1 MTSKYHYKDIEID
14 FQVKFSAKLDPND
27 LVTFNLRYEEL
38 LERSDGTYSYGINV
52 QPDNVPITSDGIDM
66 KIIINETL
74 PLHDMSIKRVFQKPS
89 ESSPSAE
96 YVNNHLFKTS
106 PKSAYF
112 NYTYSPAL
120 DQVNNGN
127 IEKIVINYDVKRP
140 DDGNDIQIGAGR
152 FVHYFVPDP
161 NNVSKKP
168 KHVIFVIDK
177 SGSMNGTKMDQ
188 TKDAVMDWLQKLKEN
203 DIKSFNFVMFDYS
216 VNYWRGK

>member
-1 MTSKYHYKDIEID
+1 M
-14 FQVKFSAKLDPND
+14 KFSAKLDPDD

-38 LERSDGTYSYGINV
+38 LERSNGKYRYEINI
-52 QPDNVPITSDGIDM
+52 QPKNAPITSAGIDVKVM
-66 KIIINETL
+66 INETL
-74 PLHDMSIKRVFQKPS
+74 PLKGLSINRLIQKTPESKPEEIS
-89 ESSPSAE
+89 ENRGSLRA
-96 YVNNHLFKTS
+96 NLKTF
-106 PKSAYF
+106 PNDAHF

-120 DQVNNGN
+120 DQVHDGN
-127 IEKIVINYDVKRP
+127 ISKIVINYDVKRP

-161 NNVSKKP
+161 NNVNKQP

-188 TKDAVMDWLQKLKEN
+188 TKDAIMEWLETMNPERNDTFQEN
-203 DIKSFNFVMFDYS
+203 YIKSFNFIMFDYS

>member
-1 MTSKYHYKDIEID
+1 M
-14 FQVKFSAKLDPND
+14 KFSAKLNPND
-27 LVTFNLRYEEL
+27 FVTFNLRYEEL
-38 LERSDGTYSYGINV
+38 LERSDGKYSFEINI
-52 QPDNVPITSDGIDM
+52 QPKNTPITSAGIDIKVM
-66 KIIINETL
+66 INETL
-74 PLHDMSIKRVFQKPS
+74 PLKRLSIKRLIQKTP
-89 ESSPSAE
+89 ESKPEEIPVSGRDS
-96 YVNNHLFKTS
+96 LRKTS
-106 PKSAYF
+106 PKNAHF
-112 NYTYSPAL
+112 NYIYSPAL
-120 DQVNNGN
+120 DQVHDGN

-188 TKDAVMDWLQKLKEN
+188 TKDAIMEWLQTMNPDSNDTFQEN
-203 DIKSFNFVMFDYS
+203 YIKSFNFIMFDYS

>member
-1 MTSKYHYKDIEID
+1 M
-14 FQVKFSAKLDPND
+14 KFSAKLDPDD

-38 LERSDGTYSYGINV
+38 LERSNGKYSYEINI
-52 QPDNVPITSDGIDM
+52 QPKNAPITSAGIDIKVM
-66 KIIINETL
+66 INETL
-74 PLHDMSIKRVFQKPS
+74 PLKKLSMKLIQKTTGSKPTETVLNRDS
-89 ESSPSAE
+89 
-96 YVNNHLFKTS
+96 LRKTS
-106 PKSAYF
+106 PKNAYF

-120 DQVNNGN
+120 DQVHNGN
-127 IEKIVINYDVKRP
+127 IEKIVIYYDVKRP

>member
-1 MTSKYHYKDIEID
+1 M
-14 FQVKFSAKLDPND
+14 KFSAKLDPND
-27 LVTFNLRYEEL
+27 FVTFNLRYEEL
-38 LERSDGTYSYGINV
+38 LERSDGKYSYEINI
-52 QPDNVPITSDGIDM
+52 QPKNAPITSAGIDVKVM
-66 KIIINETL
+66 INETL
-74 PLHDMSIKRVFQKPS
+74 PLKGLSINRLIQKTPESKPEEIS
-89 ESSPSAE
+89 ENRGSLRA
-96 YVNNHLFKTS
+96 NLKTF
-106 PKSAYF
+106 PNDAHF

-120 DQVNNGN
+120 DQVHDGN
-127 IEKIVINYDVKRP
+127 ISKIVINYDVKRP

>member
-1 MTSKYHYKDIEID
+1 M
-14 FQVKFSAKLDPND
+14 KFSAKLDPDD

-38 LERSDGTYSYGINV
+38 LERSDGKYRYEINI
-52 QPDNVPITSDGIDM
+52 QPKNAPITSAGIDIKVM
-66 KIIINETL
+66 INETL
-74 PLHDMSIKRVFQKPS
+74 PLQRLSIKRLIQKTPGS
-89 ESSPSAE
+89 KPKEIPVSGRDS
-96 YVNNHLFKTS
+96 LRKTS
-106 PKSAYF
+106 PKNAHF

-120 DQVNNGN
+120 DQVHNGN

-161 NNVSKKP
+161 NNVSKKT

-177 SGSMNGTKMDQ
+177 SGSMNGTKIEQ
-188 TKDAVMDWLQKLKEN
+188 TKDAVMEWLQTLKEN
-203 DIKSFNFVMFDYS
+203 YITSFNFVMFDYS

>member
-1 MTSKYHYKDIEID
+1 M
-14 FQVKFSAKLDPND
+14 KFSAKLDPDD

-38 LERSDGTYSYGINV
+38 LERSNGKYRYEINI
-52 QPDNVPITSDGIDM
+52 QPKNAPITSAGIDI
-66 KIIINETL
+66 KVVINETL
-74 PLHDMSIKRVFQKPS
+74 PLKKLSIKRLIQKTPGS
-89 ESSPSAE
+89 KPIEIVENKDS
-96 YVNNHLFKTS
+96 LRKTS
-106 PKSAYF
+106 PKNAHF
-112 NYTYSPAL
+112 NYIYSPAL
-120 DQVNNGN
+120 DQVHKGK

-161 NNVSKKP
+161 NNVNKQP

-188 TKDAVMDWLQKLKEN
+188 TKDAIMEWLQTMNPERNDTFQEN
-203 DIKSFNFVMFDYS
+203 YIKSFNFIMFDYS

>member
-1 MTSKYHYKDIEID
+1 M
-14 FQVKFSAKLDPND
+14 KFSLKLDPD
-27 LVTFNLRYEEL
+27 DWVTFNLRYEEL
-38 LERSDGTYSYGINV
+38 LKRSDERYSYEINI
-52 QPDNVPITSDGIDM
+52 QPNNWATTSNGIDIRVM
-66 KIIINETL
+66 INETL
-74 PLHDMSIKRVFQKPS
+74 PLKRISVKRLIQKTPGS
-89 ESSPSAE
+89 KPIEILANRHS
-96 YVNNHLFKTS
+96 LKKTS
-106 PKSAYF
+106 PKNAYITH
-112 NYTYSPAL
+112 TYSPAL
-120 DQVNNGN
+120 DQVHNGN
-127 IEKIVINYDVKRP
+127 IEKFVVNYDVKRP
-140 DDGNDIQIGAGR
+140 DDVNDIQIGAGR

>member
-1 MTSKYHYKDIEID
+1 MI

-27 LVTFNLRYEEL
+27 FVTFNLRYEEL
-38 LERSDGTYSYGINV
+38 LERSDGKYSYEINI
-52 QPDNVPITSDGIDM
+52 QPKNAPITSAGIDIKVM
-66 KIIINETL
+66 INETL
-74 PLHDMSIKRVFQKPS
+74 PLKRLSIKRLIQKTL
-89 ESSPSAE
+89 ESKPEEIPVSGRDS
-96 YVNNHLFKTS
+96 LRKTS
-106 PKSAYF
+106 PKNAHF
-112 NYTYSPAL
+112 NYIYSPAL
-120 DQVNNGN
+120 DQVHDGN

-161 NNVSKKP
+161 NNVNKQP

-188 TKDAVMDWLQKLKEN
+188 TKDAIMEWLQTMNPDSNDTFQEN
-203 DIKSFNFVMFDYS
+203 YIKSFNFIMFDYS

>member
-1 MTSKYHYKDIEID
+1 MI

-27 LVTFNLRYEEL
+27 FVTFNLRYEEL
-38 LERSDGTYSYGINV
+38 LERSDGKYSYEINI
-52 QPDNVPITSDGIDM
+52 QPKNAPITSAGIDIKVM
-66 KIIINETL
+66 INETL
-74 PLHDMSIKRVFQKPS
+74 PLKRLSIKRLIQKTL
-89 ESSPSAE
+89 ESKPEEIPVSGRDS
-96 YVNNHLFKTS
+96 LRKTS
-106 PKSAYF
+106 PKNAHF
-112 NYTYSPAL
+112 NYIYSPAL
-120 DQVNNGN
+120 DQVHDGN

-188 TKDAVMDWLQKLKEN
+188 TKDAIMEWLQTMNPDSNDTFQEN
-203 DIKSFNFVMFDYS
+203 YIKSFNFIMFDYS

>member
-1 MTSKYHYKDIEID
+1 MI

-27 LVTFNLRYEEL
+27 FVTFNLRYEEL
-38 LERSDGTYSYGINV
+38 LERSDGKYSYEINI
-52 QPDNVPITSDGIDM
+52 QPKNAHISSAGIDIKVM
-66 KIIINETL
+66 INETL
-74 PLHDMSIKRVFQKPS
+74 PLKRLSIKRLIQKTL
-89 ESSPSAE
+89 ESKPEEIPVSGRDS
-96 YVNNHLFKTS
+96 LRKTS
-106 PKSAYF
+106 PKNAHF
-112 NYTYSPAL
+112 NYIYSPAL
-120 DQVNNGN
+120 DQVHDGN

-161 NNVSKKP
+161 NNVNKQP

-188 TKDAVMDWLQKLKEN
+188 TKDAIMEWLQTMNPDSNDTFQEN
-203 DIKSFNFVMFDYS
+203 YIKSFNFIMFDYS

>member
-1 MTSKYHYKDIEID
+1 M
-14 FQVKFSAKLDPND
+14 KFSAKLDPDD

-38 LERSDGTYSYGINV
+38 LERSNGKYRYEINI
-52 QPDNVPITSDGIDM
+52 QPKNAPITSAGIDVKVM
-66 KIIINETL
+66 INETL
-74 PLHDMSIKRVFQKPS
+74 PLKGLSINRLIQKTPESKPEEIS
-89 ESSPSAE
+89 ENRGSLRA
-96 YVNNHLFKTS
+96 NLKTF
-106 PKSAYF
+106 PNDAHF

-120 DQVNNGN
+120 DHDGN
-127 IEKIVINYDVKRP
+127 ISKIVINYDVKRP

-161 NNVSKKP
+161 NNVNKQP

-188 TKDAVMDWLQKLKEN
+188 TKDAIMEWLETMNPERNDTFQEN
-203 DIKSFNFVMFDYS
+203 YIKSFNFIMFDYS